1 MSRGDRL
8 IFDFGFG
15 VRYPRSGRGIARRR
29 RQMARIAALVLALSG
44 RRFCAR
50 ELRHASGIRRR
61 TVDEILDGFAAE
73 DWIVAERSSETSRST
88 DRWYRAT
95 PEDQTRT
102 QLSELM
108 RAGMR

>member
-1 MSRGDRL
+1 
-8 IFDFGFG
+8 
-15 VRYPRSGRGIARRR
+15 
-29 RQMARIAALVLALSG
+29 MARIAALVLALSG

-61 TVDEILDGFAAE
+61 TVDEILDGFAAQQ
-73 DWIVAERSSETSRST
+73 WIVAERSSETSRST

-102 QLSELM
+102 RVCRVSPQ
-108 RAGMR
+108 